1 MCDILEMSESSVWN
15 PANEWDRLLKGYE
28 PSPMLSLFS
37 EMWHLE
43 PSFTLS
49 RRVSGP
55 QSQIYDFPILSMTL
69 SSCGIRG
76 YFLDLVNPQFLLM
89 DDSYI
94 YLKGLTKLSSVS
106 VHRKCSVNANYYH
119 YYRVTGAVS
128 YFANEPVSLKV
139 FCYPFL

>member
-1 MCDILEMSESSVWN
+1 MYDIPEMSESSVLN
-15 PANEWDRLLKGYE
+15 PGNEWDRLLKGYE
-28 PSPMLSLFS
+28 PSPVLSLFS

-43 PSFTLS
+43 PSSTLS

-55 QSQIYDFPILSMTL
+55 HSQIYDFPILSLPL
-69 SSCGIRG
+69 SNCGIRG

-94 YLKGLTKLSSVS
+94 YLKGLTKLNSVS
-106 VHRKCSVNANYYH
+106 AHRKCSVTANYYH
-119 YYRVTGAVS
+119 YYWVTGAIS
-128 YFANEPVSLKV
+128 YIANEPVSLKV

>member
-15 PANEWDRLLKGYE
+15 PANERVRLLKGYE

-43 PSFTLS
+43 LSSTLS

-55 QSQIYDFPILSMTL
+55 QSQIYDFPILSL
-69 SSCGIRG
+69 PLCSYGIKG

-94 YLKGLTKLSSVS
+94 YLKGLTKFN
-106 VHRKCSVNANYYH
+106 C
-119 YYRVTGAVS
+119 
-128 YFANEPVSLKV
+128 
-139 FCYPFL
+139 